1 MQAYDIN
8 DNYDE
13 NQKMISFLSGKCG
26 ATSSS
31 TATTAGTTSSSITPP
46 LNDDNEFRSPLG
58 AKIGGRPLSPHSL
71 KTHNI
76 SSSSTAT
83 AGTTSSASC
92 SQFAWRESKEVK
104 RVKMEAKILYQER
117 LQNRIKKMHHSSSAT
132 TQASSNLSRV
142 EFAKQ
147 NAHRLKIN
155 RLNKSTDE
163 LHKKKKW

>member
-1 MQAYDIN
+1 
-8 DNYDE
+8 
-13 NQKMISFLSGKCG
+13 
-26 ATSSS
+26 
-31 TATTAGTTSSSITPP
+31 
-46 LNDDNEFRSPLG
+46 
-58 AKIGGRPLSPHSL
+58 
-71 KTHNI
+71 
-76 SSSSTAT
+76 
-83 AGTTSSASC
+83 
-92 SQFAWRESKEVK
+92 
-104 RVKMEAKILYQER
+104 MEAKILYQER